1 VGGSSVSPSQK
12 TYDVVIVG
20 GAMLGSSCAW
30 FLKKHYGFKGSVLV
44 VERDMTYEWASTS
57 HTNSC
62 VRQQFSNELNVRIS
76 QYTAEFIR
84 EFQAYMAPLPDVPKL
99 KIQNFGY
106 LYLTDQQDKADI
118 LRKLQ
123 VIQSDLGAGTVILS
137 PDEIAA
143 RYPFYQLDDIVLG
156 SLNTKDEGYFE
167 GSTIF
172 EWFRRGARSAGVEYI
187 ENEVVAIGR
196 SGRCV
201 NSVTLKSG
209 EEISA
214 GTIINASGPRA
225 SRTAEMAGF
234 DPLPV
239 EPRCRYTYIIDA
251 EHPLEQVMPLTIDPS
266 GIHYRPYGR
275 DGNQYMVG
283 SPPADDYPR
292 APDDFSMDHNYWQ
305 DHVWP
310 ILASRIPAFE
320 SVKMINVWAGHYA
333 YNTLDQNAIVGLHPD
348 CDNFIFVNGFSGHG
362 LQQSPAMG
370 RGVAELILNGSYQ
383 SLDLSPLG
391 IDRILENRPYLEMA
405 II

>member
-1 VGGSSVSPSQK
+1 VSPSQK

-44 VERDMTYEWASTS
+44 VERDMTYELASTS

-76 QYTAEFIR
+76 QYTAAFIR
-84 EFQAYMAPLPDVPKL
+84 EFQAYMAPLPDVPEL

-123 VIQSDLGAGTVILS
+123 VIQADLGAGTVILF
-137 PDEIAA
+137 PDEIAE

-196 SGRCV
+196 SGRRV

-234 DPLPV
+234 DSLPV

-251 EHPLEQVMPLTIDPS
+251 EHHLEQVMPLTIDPS

-362 LQQSPAMG
+362 LQQSPAIG